1 MAGPGSGSG
10 AARLLLLLLLSV
22 LLVASLPRGGAAP
35 SPVYDTDGRVLS
47 ADADYYVLPAP
58 HAGGGGGG
66 LTLAPNVY
74 RCPLYVA
81 QEDDPLRRGLP
92 VRFTPLHGHGADRTV
107 RVSFDVAVHF
117 AAATTC
123 VQTTEWHVAGRGDD
137 EPSASGPRHVVT
149 GPVLAPTAGGRERV
163 FRVERH
169 SHGYI
174 LVWCGVPTECE
185 QLGVYRDDSGRA
197 WLAVSD
203 QPHVVVFK
211 KAPPIPA

>member
-1 MAGPGSGSG
+1 MAGPG
-10 AARLLLLLLLSV
+10 AARLLLLSV
-22 LLVASLPRGGAAP
+22 LLAISLSRGAAAP
-35 SPVYDTDGRVLS
+35 SPVYDTEGHVLS

-58 HAGGGGGG
+58 HAPGAGAGAGG

-74 RCPLYVA
+74 QCPLFVA
-81 QEDDPLRRGLP
+81 QEDDPLRPGFP
-92 VRFTPLHGHGADRTV
+92 VRFTPLHGHGGDRTV

-123 VQTTEWHVAGRGDD
+123 VQTTEWHVA
-137 EPSASGPRHVVT
+137 EPFGSSGPRHVVT
-149 GPVLAPTAGGRERV
+149 GPVQAPTAGGRERV

-185 QLGVYRDDSGRA
+185 QLGVFRDDRDRA
-197 WLAVSD
+197 WLAVSE
-203 QPHVVVFK
+203 QPHVVVFQ
-211 KAPPIPA
+211 KAPSIHA